1 MPHTYLPD
9 VKKILDDLS
18 TDDGLTLEGRLIL
31 LAMITDYITELTKTL
46 EDGLARNTGDQSH

>member
-18 TDDGLTLEGRLIL
+18 TDDGLALEGRLIL
-31 LAMITDYITELTKTL
+31 LALITDYITELANKL
-46 EDGLARNTGDQSH
+46 EDGLTRETGDQNH